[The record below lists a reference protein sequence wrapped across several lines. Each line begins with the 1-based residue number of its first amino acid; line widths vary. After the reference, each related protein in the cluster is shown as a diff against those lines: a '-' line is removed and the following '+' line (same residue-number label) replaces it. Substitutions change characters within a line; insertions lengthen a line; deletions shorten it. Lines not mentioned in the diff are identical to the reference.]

1 MKTKLIL
8 LEDLKDIGKR
18 GEVKYVKSG
27 YARNHLIPKGK
38 ARLATQDA
46 LDEIDEQLRQQ
57 EMLASQELVK
67 VQRTAEEI
75 DGITVFIQA
84 KADENGTI
92 YGGISAPHIQ
102 QALND
107 IGVEVSEA
115 SIQLAEPFK
124 QLGEYKVQLN
134 LDHGI
139 EAYFNLVIESE
150 SQLSQSQDMLIK
162 KITPIK
168 EQPAQTSKT
177 TPNKQQTKVATKKRF
192 KLK

>member
-1 MKTKLIL
+1 
-8 LEDLKDIGKR
+8 
-18 GEVKYVKSG
+18 
-27 YARNHLIPKGK
+27 
-38 ARLATQDA
+38 
-46 LDEIDEQLRQQ
+46 
-57 EMLASQELVK
+57 MLASQELVK

-139 EAYFNLVIESE
+139 EAL
-150 SQLSQSQDMLIK
+150 L
-162 KITPIK
+162 
-168 EQPAQTSKT
+168 
-177 TPNKQQTKVATKKRF
+177 
-192 KLK
+192 